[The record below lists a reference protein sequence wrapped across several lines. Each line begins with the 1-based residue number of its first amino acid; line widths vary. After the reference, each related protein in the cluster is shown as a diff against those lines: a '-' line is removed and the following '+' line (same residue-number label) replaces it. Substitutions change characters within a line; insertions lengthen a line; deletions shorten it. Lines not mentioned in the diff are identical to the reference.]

1 MPSTNEIARSLKLR
15 RPGQAQAPT
24 PAVHH
29 EGPSTDD
36 EPLADRVHRQLTT
49 GRIDEDRLMP
59 SVEKRTRDI
68 HKKLDRMAAG
78 GGWGV
83 FASNA
88 AWSVQNGKAP
98 VRRNAELSLLNEA
111 ARWRRDMQRYAP
123 ERLDEFDRLLR
134 DALENPKEA
143 QHPDKQGR

>member
-1 MPSTNEIARSLKLR
+1 
-15 RPGQAQAPT
+15 
-24 PAVHH
+24 
-29 EGPSTDD
+29 
-36 EPLADRVHRQLTT
+36 
-49 GRIDEDRLMP
+49 MP

-88 AWSVQNGKAP
+88 AWSVRNGKAP

-111 ARWRRDMQRYAP
+111 ARWWRDVQRYAP

-134 DALENPKEA
+134 DSLENPKDA
-143 QHPDKQGR
+143 QFPDKQGR